1 MGRCWVIIAGLAR
14 TGGPGA
20 AHNSGTANRRVGK
33 VAQGYR
39 MGLGETL
46 SIASALAWA
55 GAVIT
60 YTHLGR
66 TVAPARLNLIKS
78 SLVLLMIVPTALL
91 AHGWQVPSVPRD
103 ALLLAVASGIIGT
116 ALADTLYFRALNT
129 LGASYM
135 GIVGN
140 MYSPLVILLSV
151 LFLGERLGPMQVIG
165 FVLVSAGVV
174 VISRTQPMSRITARQ
189 LRLGVL
195 WGILSMLSMAVAII
209 MIKRVLE
216 EQPLMWIVTLRVCGA
231 ILGMLATWLVRPA
244 MFRKGGAENLRQR
257 WPLLLLAAFLGQYL
271 SSVLWLGGYKYTS
284 ASVAAVLNETASV
297 FIVLLAVPLLGEAL
311 TRRKVAGVV
320 LTIAGV
326 GCMLAG

>member
-1 MGRCWVIIAGLAR
+1 
-14 TGGPGA
+14 
-20 AHNSGTANRRVGK
+20 
-33 VAQGYR
+33 

-60 YTHLGR
+60 YAHLGR
-66 TVAPARLNLIKS
+66 TLSPLRLNLIKS
-78 SLVLLMIVPTALL
+78 TLVLLMVVPTAFLFHGWELPRLPTAAVLL
-91 AHGWQVPSVPRD
+91 A
-103 ALLLAVASGIIGT
+103 LISGAIGT

-140 MYSPLVILLSV
+140 LYSPLVILLSF
-151 LFLGERLGPMQVIG
+151 LFLGERLGPLQLFG

-174 VISRTQPMSRITARQ
+174 VISRTQPVSSISRRQ
-189 LRLGVL
+189 LQVGVL
-195 WGILSMLSMAVAII
+195 WGIGSMLAMAVAIV

-216 EQPLMWIVTLRVCGA
+216 QQPLMWIVALRVAGA
-231 ILGMLATWLVRPA
+231 VMGMGITWLARPA
-244 MFRKGGAENLRQR
+244 MFRRTDGENLRR
-257 WPLLLLAAFLGQYL
+257 HWPLLLLAAFLGQYL
-271 SSVLWLGGYKYTS
+271 SAALWLGGYKYTS
-284 ASVAAVLNETASV
+284 ASVASVLNETASV

-311 TRRKVAGVV
+311 TRRKLAGVS

-326 GCMLAG
+326 TCMLVG